1 MRDTDADEKK
11 KYVLKEI
18 CETER
23 SFVLALKLICEEFY
37 QAVHDHLSLEDSDL
51 LFAIARVS
59 YPLICGCAVG
69 EGNKGEMFCYHN
81 AVNVKR
87 LTCSLPWAQVK
98 RKGFIILLLVSLP
111 QGSATRAPN
120 PSGGV

>member
-23 SFVLALKLICEEFY
+23 SFVVALKLICEEFY
-37 QAVHDHLSLEDSDL
+37 QAVHDHLSLEDSEL

-59 YPLICGCAVG
+59 DPLICGCAVG
-69 EGNKGEMFCYHN
+69 EGDEVGGGMRWVEGWGRGMRWVEGWGMRWVGGGE
-81 AVNVKR
+81 
-87 LTCSLPWAQVK
+87 
-98 RKGFIILLLVSLP
+98 
-111 QGSATRAPN
+111 
-120 PSGGV
+120 

>member
-23 SFVLALKLICEEFY
+23 SFVVALKLICEEFY
-37 QAVHDHLSLEDSDL
+37 QAVHDHLSLDDSEL

-59 YPLICGCAVG
+59 GPLICGCAVG
-69 EGNKGEMFCYHN
+69 EGNEVGGGRVGEGVRWVC
-81 AVNVKR
+81 
-87 LTCSLPWAQVK
+87 
-98 RKGFIILLLVSLP
+98 
-111 QGSATRAPN
+111 
-120 PSGGV
+120 SGGGGVRRAGGGE

>member
-23 SFVLALKLICEEFY
+23 SFVVALKLICEEFY
-37 QAVHDHLSLEDSDL
+37 QAVHDHLSLEDSEL

-59 YPLICGCAVG
+59 DPLICGCAVG
-69 EGNKGEMFCYHN
+69 EGNEVGGGGGGMRWVGGGNEGSG
-81 AVNVKR
+81 A
-87 LTCSLPWAQVK
+87 
-98 RKGFIILLLVSLP
+98 IIML
-111 QGSATRAPN
+111 
-120 PSGGV
+120 